1 MNYRKYIL
9 LVVPLLLSGLVH
21 LWNTT
26 GFPTPTTDEG
36 TYLGRAM
43 NVLEG
48 FGAQD
53 PYYGYDHPYFGQLFM
68 AAVFTMIGY
77 PDSFN
82 ISNYASAQ
90 MFETLF
96 LVPRAL
102 MGILAV
108 FDTFLLYKISER
120 RYNATVGF
128 IAAMLFAVMPITWLT
143 RWIHLDSIQ
152 LPFILLSIFFAMK
165 GKVTIARNNNKLGSK
180 YNCEFLTV
188 SISGI
193 FLGLA
198 IFTKVPAFT
207 MVLPIGYLILA
218 NYKIERN
225 ILRTFTVWLA
235 PVILIPLI
243 WSMYAVSVGQFDN
256 WLFGIYEQANREK
269 LPLSLSIIEFFQ
281 IDPIL
286 LSLGIAGIIFA
297 AIRKDLFIILFIVP
311 YLVFLYFVGFVTIFH
326 LVPLIVGFSIASGIL
341 ITDISKKIAPN
352 IKLGHVLP
360 YVVIA
365 IIGAI
370 GIISSS
376 SFLIKDHT
384 SHYFEAAAYVNE
396 FMQKKTLEYDEGSNN
411 TTVIASP
418 FYLWIPKYKFHMD
431 NYSEWGFKRVGAQT
445 VVSIVDDAFIK
456 ALSSNDDINR
466 LYKKIYGIYDTHKV
480 QKFEGKNGTDS
491 IKVLLTNLT
500 GHNTSKGSAINLI
513 DTDHVW
519 EPAMDLKLSQ
529 NNSSLEMM
537 IDTNNTGKEFN
548 RAVLNTYLNS
558 TERPLLFSLNYASNS
573 SYGNATFLI
582 QVKEIEDNKY
592 WTQLLYHTTGHFRK
606 DLFVLPDYLVGKAVE
621 VRLTGVTKGPGQ
633 HTLNVKEAVVL

>member
-1 MNYRKYIL
+1 MSWKDLALRIRITDTTIL
-9 LVVPLLLSGLVH
+9 ILDNC
-21 LWNTT
+21 LW
-26 GFPTPTTDEG
+26 
-36 TYLGRAM
+36 R
-43 NVLEG
+43 
-48 FGAQD
+48 
-53 PYYGYDHPYFGQLFM
+53 
-68 AAVFTMIGY
+68 AVFTIIGY

-90 MFETLF
+90 TFETLF

-102 MGILAV
+102 LGILAV

-128 IAAMLFAVMPITWLT
+128 IGTMLFAVMPITWLT

-165 GKVTIARNNNKLGSK
+165 GKVTIARNNNKPGSEN
-180 YNCEFLTV
+180 NCEFLAV
-188 SISGI
+188 LISGI

-207 MVLPIGYLILA
+207 MVLPIGYLILE

-269 LPLSLSIIEFFQ
+269 LPLSLSVIEFFQ

-311 YLVFLYFVGFVTIFH
+311 YGVFLNFVGFVTIFH
-326 LVPLIVGFSIASGIL
+326 LVPLVVGFSIASGIF
-341 ITDISKKIAPN
+341 ITDISKKITPN

-370 GIISSS
+370 GIISTS

-384 SHYFEAAAYVNE
+384 SHYFEAAEYVSE
-396 FMQKKTLEYDEGSNN
+396 YMQKKTLEYDEGATSP
-411 TTVIASP
+411 TVIASP

-431 NYSEWGFKRVGAQT
+431 NYTEWGIKRVVAQT
-445 VVSIVDDAFIK
+445 AISIVDDAFIK
-456 ALSSNDDINR
+456 ALSSNDEINR
-466 LYKKIYGIYDTHKV
+466 LYKKIYDIYDTHKV
-480 QKFEGKNGTDS
+480 QRFEDKNGTDS
-491 IKVLLTNLT
+491 ITVLLTNLT
-500 GHNTSKGSAINLI
+500 GHITSKGSAINLI

-519 EPAMDLKLSQ
+519 EPAMDLELSQ

-548 RAVLNTYLNS
+548 RAVFNTYLNS

-582 QVKEIEDNKY
+582 QVKEKEDNKY
-592 WTQLLYHTTGHFRK
+592 WTQLLYYTTGHFRK
-606 DLFVLPDYLVGKAVE
+606 DLFVLPDYLVGKEVE
-621 VRLTGVTKGPGQ
+621 VRLTGVTIGPGQ
-633 HTLNVKEAVVL
+633 HSLIVKEALVL

>member
-1 MNYRKYIL
+1 MGHHLVMNYRKYIL

-68 AAVFTMIGY
+68 AAVFTIIGY

-90 MFETLF
+90 TFETLF

-165 GKVTIARNNNKLGSK
+165 GKVTIARNNNKPGSK
-180 YNCEFLTV
+180 NNCEFLTV
-188 SISGI
+188 LISGI

-311 YLVFLYFVGFVTIFH
+311 Y
-326 LVPLIVGFSIASGIL
+326 
-341 ITDISKKIAPN
+341 
-352 IKLGHVLP
+352 
-360 YVVIA
+360 
-365 IIGAI
+365 
-370 GIISSS
+370 
-376 SFLIKDHT
+376 
-384 SHYFEAAAYVNE
+384 
-396 FMQKKTLEYDEGSNN
+396 
-411 TTVIASP
+411 
-418 FYLWIPKYKFHMD
+418 
-431 NYSEWGFKRVGAQT
+431 R
-445 VVSIVDDAFIK
+445 
-456 ALSSNDDINR
+456 
-466 LYKKIYGIYDTHKV
+466 
-480 QKFEGKNGTDS
+480 
-491 IKVLLTNLT
+491 
-500 GHNTSKGSAINLI
+500 
-513 DTDHVW
+513 
-519 EPAMDLKLSQ
+519 
-529 NNSSLEMM
+529 SL
-537 IDTNNTGKEFN
+537 
-548 RAVLNTYLNS
+548 
-558 TERPLLFSLNYASNS
+558 PLLCRFC
-573 SYGNATFLI
+573 
-582 QVKEIEDNKY
+582 
-592 WTQLLYHTTGHFRK
+592 
-606 DLFVLPDYLVGKAVE
+606 DYLPSCTVNSWIFY
-621 VRLTGVTKGPGQ
+621 RLGN
-633 HTLNVKEAVVL
+633 LYNRYIKENCP